1 MRSTHDFHGCVM
13 IESCKEEV
21 SIITD
26 DRSNQGIGRK
36 ASILS
41 IALSA
46 AICATAM
53 ADVAPE
59 PVRGPPPPPQPAK
72 VIKAGYKVTEIAKG
86 LDHPWSM
93 AFLPDGSML
102 VTERV
107 GRLRLIRGGSLQSEP
122 IAGVPAVHTGSQ
134 AGLFDIV
141 LHPKFA
147 ENNIVYLTYAAGTT
161 AANGTQVARARF
173 DGSAL
178 QDLQVIFKAMPLK
191 DTDNHYGGRLAFLA
205 DGTFALTIGEGFEY
219 REKAQDLTSDLGKI
233 VRLNEDGTVPQDNPF
248 VGRTSV
254 RPEIYTWGHR
264 NEQGL
269 AFDTQSGRLYE
280 TEHGPRGGDELNIIV
295 PHRNYGWPVITY
307 GMDYSGAYVS
317 PYTQRPGLEQPVI
330 YWTPSIA
337 PSGLAIYR
345 GDKFP
350 AWRGDLFVGALAF
363 KHLRRVH
370 LDERGNV
377 VDQEQLLND
386 RHWRIRDVRAAPDGY
401 LYVCT
406 DEDDGRVLRLEPAGG

>member
-1 MRSTHDFHGCVM
+1 MT
-13 IESCKEEV
+13 
-21 SIITD
+21 
-26 DRSNQGIGRK
+26 
-36 ASILS
+36 
-41 IALSA
+41 
-46 AICATAM
+46 AICARVTEA
-53 ADVAPE
+53 AE
-59 PVRGPPPPPQPAK
+59 PPRAPPPPPQAANVVK
-72 VIKAGYKVTEIAKG
+72 TGYKVNELAAG

-93 AFLPDGSML
+93 AFLPDGSIL

-107 GRLRLIRGGSLQSEP
+107 GRLRLIKGGSLQAGS

-141 LHPKFA
+141 LHPKFS

-173 DGSAL
+173 DGGAL
-178 QDLQVIFKAMPLK
+178 KDLHVIFKALPLK
-191 DTDNHYGGRLAFLA
+191 DTDNHYGGRMAFLA

-219 REKAQDLTSDLGKI
+219 REKAQDLASDLGKI
-233 VRLNEDGTVPQDNPF
+233 VRLNDDGSVPQDNPF
-248 VGRTSV
+248 VGRPSV
-254 RPEIYTWGHR
+254 RPEIYSWGHR

-269 AFDTQSGRLYE
+269 SFDAESGRLYE
-280 TEHGPRGGDELNIIV
+280 TEHGPRGGDELNIIIAG
-295 PHRNYGWPVITY
+295 RNYGWPVITY

-317 PYTQRPGLEQPVI
+317 PYTQRSGLEQPVI

-345 GDKFP
+345 GDRFP

-377 VDQEQLLND
+377 VDQEQLLN
-386 RHWRIRDVRAAPDGY
+386 HLNWRIRDVRAPADGY

-406 DEDDGRVLRLEPAGG
+406 DETDGRVLRLEPAERPEA

>member
-1 MRSTHDFHGCVM
+1 MVR
-13 IESCKEEV
+13 
-21 SIITD
+21 D
-26 DRSNQGIGRK
+26 DRSFKEVRTRVK
-36 ASILS
+36 SSIL
-41 IALSA
+41 AVA
-46 AICATAM
+46 AAATISTSAM
-53 ADVAPE
+53 ADVVPGS
-59 PVRGPPPPPQPAK
+59 VRTPPPSPQPAK
-72 VIKAGYKVTEIAKG
+72 VIKTGYNVTVIAKG

-102 VTERV
+102 VTERA
-107 GRLRLIRGGSLQSEP
+107 GRLRLIKGGSLLPQP

-141 LHPKFA
+141 LHPNFGQ
-147 ENNIVYLTYAAGTT
+147 NNIVYLTYAAGTE

-173 DGSAL
+173 DGGAL
-178 QDLQVIFKAMPLK
+178 RDLQVIFKAMPLK
-191 DTDNHYGGRLAFLA
+191 DTDNHYGGRMAFLP

-233 VRLNEDGTVPQDNPF
+233 VRLNEDGSVPQDNPF
-248 VGRTSV
+248 VGQASV

-264 NEQGL
+264 NAQGL
-269 AFDTQSGRLYE
+269 VFDAQSGRLYE

-295 PHRNYGWPVITY
+295 AHKNYGWPVITY

-337 PSGLAIYR
+337 PSGLAMYR

-350 AWRGDLFVGALAF
+350 AWKGDLFVGALAF
-363 KHLRRVH
+363 EHLRRVH

-377 VDQEQLLND
+377 LDQEELLND
-386 RHWRIRDVRAAPDGY
+386 LHWRIRDVRAAPDGY

-406 DEDDGRVLRLEPAGG
+406 DEDDGRVLRLEPAN

>member
-1 MRSTHDFHGCVM
+1 MDV
-13 IESCKEEV
+13 IP
-21 SIITD
+21 ILAD
-26 DRSNQGIGRK
+26 DGSFLEIRTRLSR
-36 ASILS
+36 SIL
-41 IALSA
+41 A
-46 AICATAM
+46 AVVAAAMCTAAM
-53 ADVAPE
+53 ADVARE
-59 PVRGPPPPPQPAK
+59 PMRPTPPPPQPAK
-72 VIKAGYKVTEIAKG
+72 VVKTGYKVTEIAKG

-107 GRLRLIRGGSLQSEP
+107 GRLRLIKGGSLLAQA

-141 LHPKFA
+141 LHPNFA
-147 ENNIVYLTYAAGTT
+147 QNNIVYLTYAAGTK

-191 DTDNHYGGRLAFLA
+191 DTDNHYGGRMAFLP

-233 VRLNEDGTVPQDNPF
+233 VRLREDGSVPRDNPF
-248 VGRTSV
+248 VGQASV
-254 RPEIYTWGHR
+254 RPEIYSWGHR
-264 NEQGL
+264 NPQGL
-269 AFDTQSGRLYE
+269 IFDASSGRLYE

-295 PHRNYGWPVITY
+295 PGRNYGWPVITY

-337 PSGLAIYR
+337 PSGLAMYR

-350 AWRGDLFVGALAF
+350 AWNGDLFVGALAF

-370 LDERGNV
+370 LDQRGEV
-377 VDQEQLLND
+377 VGQEQFLND
-386 RHWRIRDVRAAPDGY
+386 LGWRIRDVRVAPDGY

-406 DEDDGRVLRLEPAGG
+406 DEDDGRVLRLEPAN

>member
-1 MRSTHDFHGCVM
+1 MRT
-13 IESCKEEV
+13 
-21 SIITD
+21 SIP
-26 DRSNQGIGRK
+26 
-36 ASILS
+36 
-41 IALSA
+41 IAAIAA

-53 ADVAPE
+53 AEAPE
-59 PVRGPPPPPQPAK
+59 PVRGLPPPPQPAK
-72 VIKAGYKVTEIAKG
+72 VIRTGYKVTEIAKG

-93 AFLPDGSML
+93 AFLPDGSIL

-107 GRLRLIRGGSLQSEP
+107 GRLRVIKNGSLQPEP
-122 IAGVPAVHTGSQ
+122 VGGVPEVHTGSQ

-141 LHPKFA
+141 LHPNFA
-147 ENNIVYLTYAAGTT
+147 QNNIVYLTYAAGTT
-161 AANGTQVARARF
+161 AANGTQVARAHF
-173 DGSAL
+173 DGSKL
-178 QDLQVIFKAMPLK
+178 QDLHVIFKAMPLK
-191 DTDNHYGGRLAFLA
+191 DTDNHYGGRMAFLP

-233 VRLNEDGTVPQDNPF
+233 VRLNEDGSVPQDNPF
-248 VGRTSV
+248 VGRPSV

-269 AFDTQSGRLYE
+269 IFDVPSGRLYE

-295 PHRNYGWPVITY
+295 AGRNYGWPVITY

-317 PYTQRPGLEQPVI
+317 PYTKRPGLEQPVI

-337 PSGLAIYR
+337 PSGLAMYR

-350 AWRGDLFVGALAF
+350 AWRGDLFVGALVL

-370 LDERGNV
+370 LDEHGEV

-386 RHWRIRDVRAAPDGY
+386 LNWRIRDVRAPADGY

-406 DEDDGRVLRLEPAGG
+406 DETDGHVLRLEPSSG

>member
-1 MRSTHDFHGCVM
+1 LQEIHTRV
-13 IESCKEEV
+13 V
-21 SIITD
+21 SAI
-26 DRSNQGIGRK
+26 Q
-36 ASILS
+36 AV
-41 IALSA
+41 AVA
-46 AICATAM
+46 ATIFTVAM

-59 PVRGPPPPPQPAK
+59 QIRAPPPPPQPAK
-72 VIKAGYKVTEIAKG
+72 VVKTGYKVTEIAGG

-107 GRLRLIRGGSLQSEP
+107 GRLRLIKGGSLLPLP
-122 IAGVPAVHTGSQ
+122 IFGVPAVHTGSQ

-141 LHPKFA
+141 LHPDFA
-147 ENNIVYLTYAAGTT
+147 HNNIVYLTYAAGTK

-178 QDLQVIFKAMPLK
+178 RDLQVIFKAMPMK
-191 DTDNHYGGRLAFLA
+191 DTDNHYGGRLAFLP

-233 VRLNEDGTVPQDNPF
+233 VRLNADGSVPPDNPF
-248 VGRTSV
+248 VGQASV

-264 NEQGL
+264 NPQGL
-269 AFDTQSGRLYE
+269 IFDAQSGLLYE

-295 PHRNYGWPVITY
+295 ARKNYGWPVITY

-337 PSGLAIYR
+337 PSGLAMYR

-350 AWRGDLFVGALAF
+350 EWKGDLFVGALAF
-363 KHLRRVH
+363 RHLRRVH

-377 VDQEQLLND
+377 ADQEELLND
-386 RHWRIRDVRAAPDGY
+386 LHWRIRDVRAAADGY

-406 DEDDGRVLRLEPAGG
+406 DEDDGRVLRLEPAN

>member
-1 MRSTHDFHGCVM
+1 M
-13 IESCKEEV
+13 
-21 SIITD
+21 
-26 DRSNQGIGRK
+26 
-36 ASILS
+36 ASAIC
-41 IALSA
+41 SA
-46 AICATAM
+46 ADA
-53 ADVAPE
+53 APE
-59 PVRGPPPPPQPAK
+59 PPRAVPSPPQPAK
-72 VIKAGYKVTEIAKG
+72 VVKSGYKVTEIAKG

-93 AFLPDGSML
+93 AFLPDGSIL

-107 GRLRLIRGGSLQSEP
+107 GRLRLIKGGLLQSEP
-122 IAGVPAVHTGSQ
+122 IVGVPPVHTGSQ

-147 ENNIVYLTYAAGTT
+147 ENNIVYLTYAAGTA

-173 DGSAL
+173 DGRAL
-178 QDLQVIFKAMPLK
+178 QDLKVIFKAMPLK

-233 VRLNEDGTVPQDNPF
+233 VRLNEDGSVPQDNPY
-248 VGRTSV
+248 VGQGSV

-269 AFDTQSGRLYE
+269 AFDEQSGRLYE

-295 PHRNYGWPVITY
+295 ARRNYGWPLITY

-337 PSGLAIYR
+337 PSGLAVYH

-377 VDQEQLLND
+377 IDQEQLLND
-386 RHWRIRDVRAAPDGY
+386 LNWRIRDVRAAPDGY

-406 DEDDGRVLRLEPAGG
+406 DETDGRVLRLEPAR

>member
-1 MRSTHDFHGCVM
+1 MV
-13 IESCKEEV
+13 
-21 SIITD
+21 
-26 DRSNQGIGRK
+26 
-36 ASILS
+36 
-41 IALSA
+41 
-46 AICATAM
+46 
-53 ADVAPE
+53 
-59 PVRGPPPPPQPAK
+59 
-72 VIKAGYKVTEIAKG
+72 EIAKG

-107 GRLRLIRGGSLQSEP
+107 GRLRMIQGGALQAQA
-122 IAGVPAVHTGSQ
+122 IAGVPPVHTGSQ

-141 LHPKFA
+141 LHPNFA
-147 ENNIVYLTYAAGTT
+147 QNQLVYLTYAAGTKS
-161 AANGTQVARARF
+161 ANGTQVARARF
-173 DGSAL
+173 DGTAL
-178 QDLQVIFKAMPLK
+178 RDLQVIFKALPLK
-191 DTDNHYGGRLAFLA
+191 DTDNHYGGRMAFLP

-219 REKAQDLTSDLGKI
+219 REKAQDLGSDLGKI
-233 VRLNEDGTVPQDNPF
+233 VRLKDDGSVPQDNPF
-248 VGRTSV
+248 IGRAGV

-269 AFDTQSGRLYE
+269 VYDARNARLWE
-280 TEHGPRGGDELNIIV
+280 TEHGPRGGDELNLIV
-295 PHRNYGWPVITY
+295 PHRNYGWPLITY

-337 PSGLAIYR
+337 PSGLTIYR

-350 AWRGDLFVGALAF
+350 AWDGDLFVGALAF

-370 LDERGNV
+370 LDAQGKV
-377 VDQEQLLND
+377 VSQEQLLND
-386 RHWRIRDVRAAPDGY
+386 KGWRIRDVRVSPDGY

-406 DEDDGRVLRLEPAGG
+406 DEPDGRVLRLEPT

>member
-1 MRSTHDFHGCVM
+1 MAR
-13 IESCKEEV
+13 
-21 SIITD
+21 
-26 DRSNQGIGRK
+26 
-36 ASILS
+36 
-41 IALSA
+41 
-46 AICATAM
+46 
-53 ADVAPE
+53 ADVALE
-59 PVRGPPPPPQPAK
+59 PVRGLPPPPQPAK
-72 VIKAGYKVTEIAKG
+72 VIKSGYKITEIAKG

-107 GRLRLIRGGSLQSEP
+107 GRLRLIKNGSLQTAP
-122 IAGVPAVHTGSQ
+122 IGGVPAVHTGSQ

-141 LHPKFA
+141 LHPNFA
-147 ENNIVYLTYAAGTT
+147 QNNIVYLTYAAGTK

-178 QDLQVIFKAMPLK
+178 QDLQVIFQALPLK
-191 DTDNHYGGRLAFLA
+191 DTDNHYGGRMAFLP

-233 VRLNEDGTVPQDNPF
+233 VRLNEDGSVPQDNPF
-248 VGRTSV
+248 IGQASV

-269 AFDTQSGRLYE
+269 IFDVPSGRLWE

-295 PHRNYGWPVITY
+295 ARRNYGWPVITY

-337 PSGLAIYR
+337 PSGLAMYR

-370 LDERGNV
+370 LDEHGNV

-386 RHWRIRDVRAAPDGY
+386 LNWRIRDVRAPADGY

-406 DEDDGRVLRLEPAGG
+406 DETDGHVLRLEPPGG

>member
-1 MRSTHDFHGCVM
+1 LCPEKRVISVYISGNGSHREIPTHA
-13 IESCKEEV
+13 V
-21 SIITD
+21 SFVLAAAVATTI
-26 DRSNQGIGRK
+26 
-36 ASILS
+36 S
-41 IALSA
+41 IAA
-46 AICATAM
+46 ADT
-53 ADVAPE
+53 VPEAPRA
-59 PVRGPPPPPQPAK
+59 VPPPPQPAA
-72 VIKAGYKVTEIAKG
+72 VVTAGYKVTEIARG

-107 GRLRLIRGGSLQSEP
+107 GRLRMIKNGALLPQP
-122 IAGVPAVHTGSQ
+122 ITGVPPVHTGSQ

-141 LHPKFA
+141 LHPNFA
-147 ENNIVYLTYAAGTT
+147 QNNVVFLTYAAGTA

-173 DGSAL
+173 DGNAL
-178 QDLQVIFKAMPLK
+178 HDLQVIFKAMPLK
-191 DTDNHYGGRLAFLA
+191 DTDNHYGGRMAFFP

-219 REKAQDLTSDLGKI
+219 REQAQNLSSDLGKI
-233 VRLNEDGTVPQDNPF
+233 VRLNEDGTIPQDNPF
-248 VGRTSV
+248 IGQPSV

-269 AFDTQSGRLYE
+269 IFDAPSGRLYE

-295 PHRNYGWPVITY
+295 AHKNYGWPVITY

-317 PYTQRPGLEQPVI
+317 PYTQRPGMEQPVI

-337 PSGLAIYR
+337 PSGLAMYR

-350 AWRGDLFVGALAF
+350 AWKGDLFVGALAF

-370 LDERGNV
+370 LDESGNV
-377 VDQEQLLND
+377 VSQEQLLNNL
-386 RHWRIRDVRAAPDGY
+386 HWRIRDVRAAPDGY

-406 DEDDGRVLRLEPAGG
+406 DEPDGRVLRLEPAT

>member
-1 MRSTHDFHGCVM
+1 M
-13 IESCKEEV
+13 EELL
-21 SIITD
+21 ILAD
-26 DRSNQGIGRK
+26 DRSIQEIRRR
-36 ASILS
+36 AVSSIL
-41 IALSA
+41 A
-46 AICATAM
+46 AVAAMICTAAM
-53 ADVAPE
+53 ADPASE
-59 PVRGPPPPPQPAK
+59 PVRPPPPPPQPAAVVK
-72 VIKAGYKVTEIAKG
+72 TGYKVIEIAKG

-107 GRLRLIRGGSLQSEP
+107 GRLRLIKGGSLLPQP

-141 LHPKFA
+141 LHPNFA
-147 ENNIVYLTYAAGTT
+147 QNHIVYLTYAAGTK

-173 DGSAL
+173 DGSTL
-178 QDLQVIFKAMPLK
+178 QDLHVIFKAMPMK
-191 DTDNHYGGRLAFLA
+191 DTDNHYGGRLAFLP

-233 VRLNEDGTVPQDNPF
+233 VRLNEDGSVPPDNPF
-248 VGRTSV
+248 IGQASV
-254 RPEIYTWGHR
+254 RSEIYTWGHR
-264 NEQGL
+264 NAQGL
-269 AFDTQSGRLYE
+269 IYDPQSARLYE

-295 PHRNYGWPVITY
+295 AHRNYGWPVITY

-317 PYTQRPGLEQPVI
+317 PYTQRAGLEQPVI

-337 PSGLAIYR
+337 PSGLAMYR

-350 AWRGDLFVGALAF
+350 AWQGDLFVGALAF
-363 KHLRRVH
+363 RHLRRVH
-370 LDERGNV
+370 LDEHGEV
-377 VDQEQLLND
+377 VGQEQLLND
-386 RHWRIRDVRAAPDGY
+386 LHWRIRDVRAPPDGY

-406 DEDDGRVLRLEPAGG
+406 DESDGRVLRLEPADQTAK

>member
-1 MRSTHDFHGCVM
+1 MG
-13 IESCKEEV
+13 ESCKKEV

-26 DRSNQGIGRK
+26 EGPNQGIGTR
-36 ASILS
+36 ASIL
-41 IALSA
+41 IVAMTL
-46 AICATAM
+46 AICATST
-53 ADVAPE
+53 ADTAPE
-59 PVRGPPPPPQPAK
+59 PGRGLPPPPQPAK

-107 GRLRLIRGGSLQSEP
+107 GRLRLIKGGTLLPEP
-122 IAGVPAVHTGSQ
+122 IDGVPAVHTGSQ

-141 LHPKFA
+141 LHPNFA
-147 ENNIVYLTYAAGTT
+147 QNNIVYLTYAAGTK

-178 QDLQVIFKAMPLK
+178 QDLKVIFKAMPLK
-191 DTDNHYGGRLAFLA
+191 DTDNHYGGRMAFLP

-233 VRLNEDGTVPQDNPF
+233 VRLNEDGGVPQDNPF
-248 VGRTSV
+248 VGRATV

-269 AFDTQSGRLYE
+269 IFDAASGRLYE

-295 PHRNYGWPVITY
+295 ASRNYGWPVITY

-317 PYTQRPGLEQPVI
+317 PYTQRAGLEQPVI

-337 PSGLAIYR
+337 PSGLAMYR

-370 LDERGNV
+370 LDEHGNV
-377 VDQEQLLND
+377 IDQEQLLND
-386 RHWRIRDVRAAPDGY
+386 LNWRIRDVRAPADGY

-406 DEDDGRVLRLEPAGG
+406 DETDGHVLRLEPASG

>member
-1 MRSTHDFHGCVM
+1 MST
-13 IESCKEEV
+13 S
-21 SIITD
+21 
-26 DRSNQGIGRK
+26 
-36 ASILS
+36 
-41 IALSA
+41 
-46 AICATAM
+46 AM
-53 ADVAPE
+53 ANVAPGA
-59 PVRGPPPPPQPAK
+59 VRNPPPSPQPAK
-72 VIKAGYKVTEIAKG
+72 VIKTGYKVTVIAKG

-107 GRLRLIRGGSLQSEP
+107 GRLRLIKGGSLLPQP

-141 LHPKFA
+141 LHPNFA
-147 ENNIVYLTYAAGTT
+147 QNNIVYLTYAAGTE

-173 DGSAL
+173 DGGAL
-178 QDLQVIFKAMPLK
+178 LDLQVIFKAMPLK
-191 DTDNHYGGRLAFLA
+191 DTDNHYGGRMAFLP

-233 VRLNEDGTVPQDNPF
+233 VRLSEDGSVPQDNPF
-248 VGRTSV
+248 VGQAPV

-269 AFDTQSGRLYE
+269 VFDAQSGRLYE

-295 PHRNYGWPVITY
+295 AHKNYGWPVITY

-350 AWRGDLFVGALAF
+350 AWKGDLFVGALAF
-363 KHLRRVH
+363 EHLRRVH

-377 VDQEQLLND
+377 LDQEELLND
-386 RHWRIRDVRAAPDGY
+386 LHWRIRDVRAAPDGY

-406 DEDDGRVLRLEPAGG
+406 DEDDGRVLRLEPAN

>member
-1 MRSTHDFHGCVM
+1 MSSSHTRIAS
-13 IESCKEEV
+13 
-21 SIITD
+21 
-26 DRSNQGIGRK
+26 
-36 ASILS
+36 SIL
-41 IALSA
+41 A
-46 AICATAM
+46 AAVAAMICAEALAE
-53 ADVAPE
+53 ADLRVGRA
-59 PVRGPPPPPQPAK
+59 PPPPPQPAK
-72 VIKAGYKVTEIAKG
+72 VVKAGYKVTEIAKG

-102 VTERV
+102 VTERQ
-107 GRLRLIRGGSLQSEP
+107 GRLRLIKGGLLQPQP
-122 IAGVPAVHTGSQ
+122 IGGVPAVHTGSQ

-141 LHPKFA
+141 LHPNFA
-147 ENNIVYLTYAAGTT
+147 QNNIVYLTYAAGTA
-161 AANGTQVARARF
+161 AANGTEVARARF
-173 DGSAL
+173 DGSML
-178 QDLQVIFKAMPLK
+178 QDLKVIFKAAPLK
-191 DTDNHYGGRLAFLA
+191 DTDNHYGGRMAFLP

-233 VRLNEDGTVPQDNPF
+233 VRLNEDGSVPQDNPF
-248 VGRTSV
+248 IGQAGV

-269 AFDTQSGRLYE
+269 IFDAQSGLLYE

-295 PHRNYGWPVITY
+295 AHKNYGWPVITY

-337 PSGLAIYR
+337 PSGLAMYR
-345 GDKFP
+345 GEKFP
-350 AWRGDLFVGALAF
+350 AWKGDLFVGALAF
-363 KHLRRVH
+363 RHLRRVH

-377 VDQEQLLND
+377 VNQEELLND
-386 RHWRIRDVRAAPDGY
+386 QRRRIRDVRAAPDGY

-406 DEDDGRVLRLEPAGG
+406 DEADGRVLRLEPAD

>member
-1 MRSTHDFHGCVM
+1 MT
-13 IESCKEEV
+13 
-21 SIITD
+21 
-26 DRSNQGIGRK
+26 
-36 ASILS
+36 
-41 IALSA
+41 A
-46 AICATAM
+46 AMCATAA
-53 ADVAPE
+53 ADTAPE
-59 PVRGPPPPPQPAK
+59 PGRGLPPLPQPAK
-72 VIKAGYKVTEIAKG
+72 VIKTGYKVTEIAKG

-107 GRLRLIRGGSLQSEP
+107 GRLRLIKNGSLLREP
-122 IAGVPAVHTGSQ
+122 IGGVPAVHTGSQ

-141 LHPKFA
+141 LHPNFA
-147 ENNIVYLTYAAGTT
+147 QNNTVYLTYAAGTK

-173 DGSAL
+173 DGGAL
-178 QDLQVIFKAMPLK
+178 QDLHVIFKALPLK
-191 DTDNHYGGRLAFLA
+191 DTDNHYGGRMAFLP

-219 REKAQDLTSDLGKI
+219 REKAQDLRSDLGKI
-233 VRLNEDGTVPQDNPF
+233 VRLNADGSVPQDNPF
-248 VGRTSV
+248 VGQASV

-269 AFDTQSGRLYE
+269 TFDAQSGLLYE

-295 PHRNYGWPVITY
+295 ARKNYGWPVITY

-317 PYTQRPGLEQPVI
+317 PYTQRAGLEQPVI

-337 PSGLAIYR
+337 PSGLAMYR

-386 RHWRIRDVRAAPDGY
+386 LNWRIRDVRAAPDGY

-406 DEDDGRVLRLEPAGG
+406 DESDGRVLRLEPASG

>member
-1 MRSTHDFHGCVM
+1 M
-13 IESCKEEV
+13 

-26 DRSNQGIGRK
+26 DGSIQRIGTGV
-36 ASILS
+36 S
-41 IALSA
+41 ALVA
-46 AICATAM
+46 AVTVAICAA
-53 ADVAPE
+53 ANAVAAE
-59 PVRGPPPPPQPAK
+59 SLRAPPPPPQPAK
-72 VIKAGYKVTEIAKG
+72 VIKTGYKVTEIAKG

-107 GRLRLIRGGSLQSEP
+107 GRLRLIKNGVLQPEP
-122 IAGVPAVHTGSQ
+122 IGGVPAVHVHTGSQ
-134 AGLFDIV
+134 AGLFDVV
-141 LHPKFA
+141 LHPKFT
-147 ENNIVYLTYAAGTT
+147 ENNIIYLTYAAGTQ

-173 DGSAL
+173 DGKAL
-178 QDLQVIFKAMPLK
+178 QDLRVIFKAMPLK
-191 DTDNHYGGRLAFLA
+191 DTDNHYGGRMAFLA

-233 VRLNEDGTVPQDNPF
+233 VRLNEDGGVPQDNPF
-248 VGRTSV
+248 VGQPSV

-269 AFDTQSGRLYE
+269 IFDAESGRLYE
-280 TEHGPRGGDELNIIV
+280 TEHGPRGGDELNIIE
-295 PHRNYGWPVITY
+295 PRKNYGWPVITY

-337 PSGLAIYR
+337 PSGLAMYR

-377 VDQEQLLND
+377 VAQEELLND
-386 RHWRIRDVRAAPDGY
+386 LKWRIRDVRAAPDGF

-406 DEDDGRVLRLEPAGG
+406 DEADGRVLRLEPEMTRGTDAG

>member
-1 MRSTHDFHGCVM
+1 VAAV
-13 IESCKEEV
+13 I
-21 SIITD
+21 
-26 DRSNQGIGRK
+26 
-36 ASILS
+36 
-41 IALSA
+41 SA
-46 AICATAM
+46 AA
-53 ADVAPE
+53 VAEAVPE
-59 PVRGPPPPPQPAK
+59 PVRVALPPPQSAK
-72 VIKAGYKVTEIAKG
+72 VVRSGYKITEIAGG

-107 GRLRLIRGGSLQSEP
+107 GRLRLIKGGSLVSKP

-141 LHPKFA
+141 LHPNFA
-147 ENNIVYLTYAAGTT
+147 QNKIVYLTYAAGTA

-173 DGSAL
+173 DGGTL

-191 DTDNHYGGRLAFLA
+191 DTDNHYGGRMAFLP

-219 REKAQDLTSDLGKI
+219 REQAQNLNSDLGKI
-233 VRLNEDGTVPQDNPF
+233 VRLNEDGSVPQDNPF
-248 VGRTSV
+248 IGQASV

-264 NEQGL
+264 NAQGL
-269 AFDTQSGRLYE
+269 LFDAQSGRLYE
-280 TEHGPRGGDELNIIV
+280 TEHGPRGGDELNIILA
-295 PHRNYGWPVITY
+295 HKNYGWPVITY

-337 PSGLAIYR
+337 PSGLAMYR

-350 AWRGDLFVGALAF
+350 AWKGDLFVGALAF

-377 VDQEQLLND
+377 VDQEELLND
-386 RHWRIRDVRAAPDGY
+386 LHRRIRDVRAAPDGY
-401 LYVCT
+401 LYVST
-406 DEDDGRVLRLEPAGG
+406 DEDEPDGRVLRLEPAP

>member
-1 MRSTHDFHGCVM
+1 MSL
-13 IESCKEEV
+13 
-21 SIITD
+21 
-26 DRSNQGIGRK
+26 SNHTRV
-36 ASILS
+36 ASSILAA
-41 IALSA
+41 ALA
-46 AICATAM
+46 AMICTAATPA
-53 ADVAPE
+53 ADQGTERP
-59 PVRGPPPPPQPAK
+59 PPPPPQPAK
-72 VIKAGYKVTEIAKG
+72 VVKTGYKVIEIAKG

-102 VTERV
+102 VTERQ
-107 GRLRLIRGGSLQSEP
+107 GRLRLIKGGLLQSQP

-141 LHPKFA
+141 LHPNFA
-147 ENNIVYLTYAAGTT
+147 QNHMVYLTYAAGTA
-161 AANGTQVARARF
+161 AANGTQVARARL
-173 DGSAL
+173 DGDTL
-178 QDLQVIFKAMPLK
+178 QDLQVIFKATPLK
-191 DTDNHYGGRLAFLA
+191 DTDNHYGGRMAFLP
-205 DGTFALTIGEGFEY
+205 DGTFVLTIGEGFEY
-219 REKAQDLTSDLGKI
+219 REQAQNLASDLGKI
-233 VRLNEDGTVPQDNPF
+233 VRLNEDGSVPQDNPF
-248 VGRTSV
+248 LGQAGV

-269 AFDTQSGRLYE
+269 IFDAQSGLLYE

-295 PHRNYGWPVITY
+295 AHKNYGWPVITY

-337 PSGLAIYR
+337 PSGLAMYR
-345 GDKFP
+345 GEKFP
-350 AWRGDLFVGALAF
+350 AWKGDLFVGALAF

-377 VDQEQLLND
+377 MNQEELLND
-386 RHWRIRDVRAAPDGY
+386 LHWRIRDVRAAPDGY

-406 DEDDGRVLRLEPAGG
+406 DEADGRVLRLEPAN

>member
-1 MRSTHDFHGCVM
+1 MA
-13 IESCKEEV
+13 
-21 SIITD
+21 IITD
-26 DRSNQGIGRK
+26 DRSRQGTGTCVPV
-36 ASILS
+36 LVV
-41 IALSA
+41 ALIA
-46 AICATAM
+46 AICATSAG
-53 ADVAPE
+53 AGGEASAEAAPE
-59 PVRGPPPPPQPAK
+59 AVRGPPPPPQAAQM
-72 VIKAGYKVTEIAKG
+72 IKTGYKVKELAKG

-93 AFLPDGSML
+93 AFLPDGSIL

-107 GRLRLIRGGSLQSEP
+107 GRLRLIKDGSLQREP
-122 IAGVPAVHTGSQ
+122 IGGVPAVHTGSQ

-141 LHPKFA
+141 LHPQFA
-147 ENNIVYLTYAAGTT
+147 ENHIVYLTYAAGTA

-173 DGSAL
+173 DGRTL
-178 QDLQVIFKAMPLK
+178 QDLRVIFKAMPLK
-191 DTDNHYGGRLAFLA
+191 DTDNHYGARMAFLP

-219 REKAQDLTSDLGKI
+219 REKAQDLSSDLGKI
-233 VRLNEDGTVPQDNPF
+233 VRLNEDGGAPRDNPF
-248 VGRTSV
+248 IGQPGA
-254 RPEIYTWGHR
+254 RPEIYSWGHR

-269 AFDTQSGRLYE
+269 VFDVERGRLWE

-295 PHRNYGWPVITY
+295 AHRNYGWPVVTY

-317 PYTQRPGLEQPVI
+317 PYTQHAGLEQPVI

-337 PSGLAIYR
+337 PSGLALYR

-370 LDERGNV
+370 LDEFGNV

-386 RHWRIRDVRAAPDGY
+386 LNWRIRDVRAAPDGFI
-401 LYVCT
+401 YVCT
-406 DEDDGRVLRLEPAGG
+406 DEDDGRVLRIEPAGA

>member
-1 MRSTHDFHGCVM
+1 MG
-13 IESCKEEV
+13 ESCEKEIT
-21 SIITD
+21 IITD
-26 DRSNQGIGRK
+26 DRSIQGIGTRMCLLIGTL
-36 ASILS
+36 A
-41 IALSA
+41 A
-46 AICATAM
+46 AICATAA

-59 PVRGPPPPPQPAK
+59 PVRGTPPPPQPAK
-72 VIKAGYKVTEIAKG
+72 VIKTGYKVTEIAKG

-107 GRLRLIRGGSLQSEP
+107 GRLRLIKDGSLQAEP
-122 IAGVPAVHTGSQ
+122 IGGVPAVHTGSQ
-134 AGLFDIV
+134 AGMFDIV

-147 ENNIVYLTYAAGTT
+147 ENHIVYLTYAAGTK

-173 DGSAL
+173 DGSTL
-178 QDLQVIFKAMPLK
+178 QDLHVIFKAMPLK
-191 DTDNHYGGRLAFLA
+191 DTDNHYGGRLAFLP

-219 REKAQDLTSDLGKI
+219 REKAQDLKSDLGKI
-233 VRLNEDGTVPQDNPF
+233 VRLSEDGSVPQDNPF
-248 VGRTSV
+248 IGQASV

-269 AFDTQSGRLYE
+269 FFDAHSGRLYE

-295 PHRNYGWPVITY
+295 ARRNYGWPVITY

-337 PSGLAIYR
+337 PSGLTMYY

-370 LDERGNV
+370 LDEHGEV
-377 VDQEQLLND
+377 VGQEQLLND
-386 RHWRIRDVRAAPDGY
+386 LNWRIRDVRAPADGF

-406 DEDDGRVLRLEPAGG
+406 DETDGRVLRLEPASG

>member
-1 MRSTHDFHGCVM
+1 MSSSHTRIASSILTAAVAAM
-13 IESCKEEV
+13 SCAAASAEA
-21 SIITD
+21 D
-26 DRSNQGIGRK
+26 LGIGR
-36 ASILS
+36 A
-41 IALSA
+41 
-46 AICATAM
+46 
-53 ADVAPE
+53 
-59 PVRGPPPPPQPAK
+59 PPPPPQPAK
-72 VIKAGYKVTEIAKG
+72 VVKTGYKVTEIAKG

-102 VTERV
+102 VTERQ
-107 GRLRLIRGGSLQSEP
+107 GRLRLIKGGLLQPQP
-122 IAGVPAVHTGSQ
+122 IGGVPAVHTGSQ

-141 LHPKFA
+141 LHPNFA
-147 ENNIVYLTYAAGTT
+147 QNNIVYLTYAAGTA

-173 DGSAL
+173 DGSML
-178 QDLQVIFKAMPLK
+178 QDLHVIFKAAPLK
-191 DTDNHYGGRLAFLA
+191 DTDNHYGGRMAFLP

-233 VRLNEDGTVPQDNPF
+233 VRLNEDGSVPQDNPF
-248 VGRTSV
+248 IGQADV

-269 AFDTQSGRLYE
+269 IFDAQSGLLYE

-295 PHRNYGWPVITY
+295 AHKNYGWPVITY

-337 PSGLAIYR
+337 PSGLAMYR
-345 GDKFP
+345 GEKFP
-350 AWRGDLFVGALAF
+350 AWKGDLFVGALAF
-363 KHLRRVH
+363 RHLRRVH
-370 LDERGNV
+370 LDEAGNV
-377 VDQEQLLND
+377 VSQEELLND
-386 RHWRIRDVRAAPDGY
+386 LRWRIRDVRAAPDGY

-406 DEDDGRVLRLEPAGG
+406 DETDGHVLRLEPAD